1 MQKTGLTELQII
13 MSVAELGGFR
23 AAATALEMSPSALSH
38 AVSQLEG
45 KLGARLFNRT
55 TRSVTLSAAGLKFIE
70 RVKPAMAEIEAA
82 MAEAGDANSSL
93 SGTLRINTAE
103 RAAQEMLEP
112 IIIEYLRRYPQMH
125 IDLVSDGRLIDIV
138 ADGFDAG
145 FRLAEAVPQDMVS
158 IPLGADIQ
166 IMAVCSPDYLARH
179 GAPQTPHDL
188 YQHACIRYRFT
199 SGKLF
204 RWEFEHGGEQILI
217 DANGPLTLDSPLL
230 MAEAALSGIGIAF
243 VYEGYIRDHLA
254 GGRLVQLLPDWT
266 PKYAGLCL
274 YYPRQRHVSAAL
286 RAFIDLVQESRAV
299 FAGQSV
305 Q

>member
-1 MQKTGLTELQII
+1 MAKTSLVELQIV
-13 MSVAELGGFR
+13 MAVAQQGGFR

-38 AVSQLEG
+38 AVGQLEA
-45 KLGARLFNRT
+45 KLGVRLFNRT
-55 TRSVTLSAAGLKFIE
+55 TRSVTLSAAGQKFIE
-70 RVKPAMAEIEAA
+70 RIKPALAEIEAA
-82 MAEAGDANSSL
+82 MVEAGDANSTL
-93 SGTLRINTAE
+93 AGTLRINTAE
-103 RAAQEMLEP
+103 RAAQEMLQP
-112 IIIEYLRRYPQMH
+112 VIIEYLRRYPHMQ

-166 IMAVCSPDYLARH
+166 IMSVCSPDYLAKH
-179 GAPQTPHDL
+179 GRPQTPYDL

-217 DANGPLTLDSPLL
+217 DAAGPLTLDSPLL

-243 VYEGYIRDHLA
+243 VYEGYVRDYLA
-254 GGRLVQLLPDWT
+254 DGRLVQLLGEWT

-274 YYPRQRHVSAAL
+274 YYPRQRHISAGL
-286 RAFIDLVQESRAV
+286 RAFIDLVKEVRSV
-299 FAGQSV
+299 FQMT
-305 Q
+305 